1 MGIDGSAASDAAA
14 ATGSNWQQKLA
25 TSAANLA
32 RLLCQFD
39 SVAGQAVKTA
49 SESSRVKSRRVMFQ
63 QMQIAHTTRWQHQR
77 LRCNCNIDWGSD
89 ANQLVSCFA
98 GHWVNSLNINYQ
110 LSYFIDKLCADYRDT
125 DRVAYTCPCM
135 YRAVSIN
142 SNGACGPRSHTHTN
156 THAHRQLSSAQ
167 LPIKL
172 ASTAPEVFV
181 RRKYLKVFRFFV

>member
-1 MGIDGSAASDAAA
+1 MGIDGSAASDAAAA

-32 RLLCQFD
+32 WLLCQFD

-63 QMQIAHTTRWQHQR
+63 QMQIAHTTRWQQQQR
-77 LRCNCNIDWGSD
+77 PRSNCNIDWGSD
-89 ANQLVSCFA
+89 GNQLVSCFA
-98 GHWVNSLNINYQ
+98 GHWVNSFNINYQ

-142 SNGACGPRSHTHTN
+142 SNGACGPRSQTHTQAHTHTD
-156 THAHRQLSSAQ
+156 SSAQ
-167 LPIKL
+167 LSFP
-172 ASTAPEVFV
+172 SSWHRQ
-181 RRKYLKVFRFFV
+181 RRKSLCGANT

>member
-1 MGIDGSAASDAAA
+1 MRIDGSAASDAAAA

-32 RLLCQFD
+32 GLLCQFD

-49 SESSRVKSRRVMFQ
+49 SESRRLASRRVMFQ
-63 QMQIAHTTRWQHQR
+63 QMQIAHTTRWQQR
-77 LRCNCNIDWGSD
+77 LRRDCNIDGGSD

-135 YRAVSIN
+135 Y
-142 SNGACGPRSHTHTN
+142 
-156 THAHRQLSSAQ
+156 AQ
-167 LPIKL
+167 
-172 ASTAPEVFV
+172 
-181 RRKYLKVFRFFV
+181 YQ